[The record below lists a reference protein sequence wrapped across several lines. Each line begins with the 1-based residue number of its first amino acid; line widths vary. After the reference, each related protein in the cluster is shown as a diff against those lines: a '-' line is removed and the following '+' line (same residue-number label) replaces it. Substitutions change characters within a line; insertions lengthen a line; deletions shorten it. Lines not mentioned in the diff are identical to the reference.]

1 MMVMMMTIPRV
12 TAVSGA
18 CALLGVF
25 TPQYPGRED
34 NPYAWGAQ
42 IKKHMAPEVSASL

>member
-1 MMVMMMTIPRV
+1 MMVMMVMIQKV

-18 CALLGVF
+18 CAHLGSLHPN
-25 TPQYPGRED
+25 TQEEKRTHMHG
-34 NPYAWGAQ
+34 GAQ